1 MLIDNYLAMNIER
14 TSKNTIEKSLLNDK
28 KIVVLYGARQ
38 TGKTTLSKTLL
49 NKLQGNILRVNAD
62 ELKYIDVFSSRDFSK
77 MQLLLKGSDVLFIDE
92 AQRIPD
98 LGINLKIIY
107 ENMPDMKI
115 MVTGSSSFDLANS
128 VNEPLTGRTSTF
140 KLFPISLQELRATM
154 NVFDIQSKLDEYM
167 IYGLY
172 PALLQYGNAS
182 EKEKYLLELSNSY
195 LYKDVLELSNIRN
208 SSQINNL
215 LKLLALQIGNLISV
229 NELAQNLGM
238 SQETV
243 ASYID
248 LMEKSF
254 IVFRL
259 SGYSKNLRKEIN
271 KRDKIYFWDLG
282 VRNSLIN
289 NFAPL
294 NLRNDTGALWENLIL
309 VERLKFLSNNNQ
321 FVKPYFWRTYTGAE
335 LDYVE
340 EKNGTLTAYEIKYK
354 KPRKKAPQTWI
365 DNYGNNFHCITRD
378 NFWEYIM

>member
-1 MLIDNYLAMNIER
+1 MNIER
-14 TSKNTIEKSLLNDK
+14 TSIKNIAKSLLNDK

-38 TGKTTLSKTLL
+38 TGKTTLSKALL
-49 NKLQGNILRVNAD
+49 DMLPGKILRINAD

-77 MQLLLKGSDVLFIDE
+77 MQLLMEGSDVLFIDE

-107 ENMPDMKI
+107 ENMPGLKI
-115 MVTGSSSFDLANS
+115 LVTGSSSFDLANS

-140 KLFPISLQELRATM
+140 KLFPISLQELKSTT
-154 NVFDIQSKLDEYM
+154 NVFDIQSRLEEFM
-167 IYGLY
+167 VYGLY
-172 PALLQYGNAS
+172 PALLQYANAS

-215 LKLLALQIGNLISV
+215 LKLLAFQIGNLVSV

-271 KRDKIYFWDLG
+271 KRDKIFFWDMG

-294 NLRNDTGALWENLIL
+294 NLRNDTGALWENFMI
-309 VERLKFLSNNNQ
+309 VERLKYLSNNNQ
-321 FVKPYFWRTYTGAE
+321 FITPYFWRTYTGAE

-340 EKNGTLTAYEIKYK
+340 EKNGTLTAFEIKYK
-354 KPRKKAPQTWI
+354 KAIKKAPQTWI

-378 NFWEYIM
+378 NFWEYVL